1 MSDDDNPFNWEGQNA
16 QLISTMRPGVL
27 SSEVMPHKLVQ
38 ARGPGS
44 PRTLPL
50 TDEEIVLGR
59 SPEAG
64 YQIPS
69 PHLSRKHASIRGV
82 GPEFHLKDLESRNG
96 VFLNGIKVASAV
108 LRDGDTI
115 QLGDV
120 VFIYHK
126 GR

>member
-1 MSDDDNPFNWEGQNA
+1 MSNDDNPFNWEGQNT

>member
-1 MSDDDNPFNWEGQNA
+1 MSNDDNPFNWEGQNT
-16 QLISTMRPGVL
+16 QLITTMRPGIL

-38 ARGPGS
+38 ARGPGA
-44 PRTLPL
+44 PRTVPL
-50 TDEEIVLGR
+50 SEDELVLGR
-59 SPEAG
+59 APDAG
-64 YQIPS
+64 CQIAS

-96 VFLNGIKVASAV
+96 VFLNGVKVSSAV

>member
-1 MSDDDNPFNWEGQNA
+1 MSDEDNPFNWEGQNT